1 VAPLPIGTLICL
13 RIELTSSATLI
24 ATLPS
29 LWMVGW
35 TSSVRPT
42 SMYCTL
48 LVENAPPTV
57 ALVPEVTTGRR
68 LPTRIFAFSLLRAR
82 IRGLDRRFATPTV
95 FERSTLIPSE
105 ETAMVFPVCLARSD
119 STRLALAGFP
129 LLGGLVGVNATL
141 PG

>member
-1 VAPLPIGTLICL
+1 M
-13 RIELTSSATLI
+13 IELTSSETLI

-35 TSSVRPT
+35 TSSVRPA

-68 LPTRIFAFSLLRAR
+68 LATRVLAFSLLRAR
-82 IRGLDRRFATPTV
+82 IRGLDSTLVTPTC
-95 FERSTLIPSE
+95 FKRSTLTPSE
-105 ETAMVFPVCLARSD
+105 ETGIPFLFCLAGPARSP
-119 STRLALAGFP
+119 SPTPHWPGVP
-129 LLGGLVGVNATL
+129 LLGGFVSRD
-141 PG
+141 